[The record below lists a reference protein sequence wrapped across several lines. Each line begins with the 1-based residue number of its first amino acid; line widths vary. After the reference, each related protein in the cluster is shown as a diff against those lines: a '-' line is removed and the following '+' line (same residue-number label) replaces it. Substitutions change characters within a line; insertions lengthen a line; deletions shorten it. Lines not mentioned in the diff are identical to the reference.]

1 LAPATTYFFRLD
13 TTAAYSNGSGGTFTA
28 TSDGTQQSFT
38 TPAVAVPPPAGFS
51 LVTTALPA
59 GTVGTAYSATLSAS
73 GGTQPYTWHVTGG
86 DLPLGLRLDKSTGV
100 ISGTPRVRGTEK
112 VTVTVTDSA
121 TPARESLTEKYAI
134 TIAK

>member
-1 LAPATTYFFRLD
+1 
-13 TTAAYSNGSGGTFTA
+13 
-28 TSDGTQQSFT
+28 
-38 TPAVAVPPPAGFS
+38 
-51 LVTTALPA
+51 VTCGALP
-59 GTVGTAYSATLSAS
+59 V
-73 GGTQPYTWHVTGG
+73 
-86 DLPLGLRLDKSTGV
+86 GLRLDKSTGV